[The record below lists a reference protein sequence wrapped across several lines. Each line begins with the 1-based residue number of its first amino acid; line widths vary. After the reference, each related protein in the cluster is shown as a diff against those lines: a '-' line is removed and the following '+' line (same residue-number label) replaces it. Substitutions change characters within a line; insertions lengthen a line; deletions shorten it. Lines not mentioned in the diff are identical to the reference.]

1 MRFLKTLYTFRLIF
15 SYTATMKKIERTKL
29 EQLLQIIPDY
39 PMIRIAHFADG
50 AEEMTEVLADFC
62 QKKGYEYQLNCTHT
76 DFYEKV
82 SEKYRKNDHVKTL
95 GFTLERP
102 RYMIQGKL
110 YDFVFVTAEIDNDMQ
125 EAFVKRC
132 HPIIKNAGNILIF
145 LPKKSLAQ
153 RYEWMK
159 LLEEH
164 YYVASNTIDDMF
176 EHYDVLISKKMH
188 GWGG

>member
-1 MRFLKTLYTFRLIF
+1 M
-15 SYTATMKKIERTKL
+15 ERTKL

-39 PMIRIAHFADG
+39 PMIRIAHFADSG
-50 AEEMTEVLADFC
+50 EEMTEVLADFC
-62 QKKGYEYQLNCTHT
+62 QQKGYEYQINCTDA

-82 SEKYRKNDHVKTL
+82 SETYRDSDSVKAVK
-95 GFTLERP
+95 FTLERP

-110 YDFVFVTAEIDNDMQ
+110 YDFVFVTAEISEDIRED
-125 EAFVKRC
+125 FVKRC
-132 HPIIKNAGNILIF
+132 HPVIKNAGNILIF
-145 LPKKSLAQ
+145 LPRGDHAV
-153 RYEWMK
+153 RYEWMR

-176 EHYDVLISKKMH
+176 EDYDVLISKKMH

>member
-1 MRFLKTLYTFRLIF
+1 
-15 SYTATMKKIERTKL
+15 MKKIERSKL

-39 PMIRIAHFADG
+39 PMIRMAHFADSG
-50 AEEMTEVLADFC
+50 EEMTEVLSDFC
-62 QKKGYEYQLNCTHT
+62 QQKGYEYQINCTDV

-82 SEKYRKNDHVKTL
+82 SEKYRNSNMVKTL
-95 GFTLERP
+95 RFTLERP

-110 YDFVFVTAEIDNDMQ
+110 YDFVFVSAKIENDML
-125 EAFVKRC
+125 EDFLKRC
-132 HPIIKNAGNILIF
+132 HPIIKNAGNIIIF
-145 LPKKSLAQ
+145 LPKKSYDE
-153 RYEWMK
+153 RYEWMR